1 MFVVVI
7 LAVLVMMAMRVMFCK
22 ADAVGMRMAVVFD
35 RHNDIEAVR
44 LWNFLQGLPKPFQH
58 GERKKLALARLPPCF
73 QLYQIGRRAGQA
85 EPGRNAILVNGQL
98 NEPVA
103 SIDALQ
109 LWAVDVGI
117 VGRVTGRERKIVAV
131 TVAMP
136 MPMPMLM
143 SLSGW
148 SMEVSPR
155 SYGDPAAER
164 D

>member
-1 MFVVVI
+1 MFVVVVMI
-7 LAVLVMMAMRVMFCK
+7 LAVLVMMAMAVMFGK
-22 ADAVGMRMAVVFD
+22 ADAVRMRMTVVFD
-35 RHNDIEAVR
+35 HHNDIEGVR
-44 LWNFLQGLPKPFQH
+44 LWNFLQGLPKPFPH

-109 LWAVDVGI
+109 LRAVDAGI
-117 VGRVTGRERKIVAV
+117 VGRVPGQERKIV
-131 TVAMP
+131 P
-136 MPMPMLM
+136 MPMPMSLPM

-155 SYGDPAAER
+155 SYGDPA
-164 D
+164 